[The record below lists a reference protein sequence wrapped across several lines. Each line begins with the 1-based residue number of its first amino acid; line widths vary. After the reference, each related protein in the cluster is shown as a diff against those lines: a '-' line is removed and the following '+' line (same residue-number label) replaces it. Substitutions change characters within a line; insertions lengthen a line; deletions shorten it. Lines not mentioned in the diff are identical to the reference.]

1 MKVSIKNCTIGV
13 ELDGSELRRLD
24 ESAKEMR
31 ESLEGYITALLLEI

>member
-1 MKVSIKNCTIGV
+1 MKVSIKNCIVEV

-24 ESAKEMR
+24 DGAKEVR